1 LRKLPDYFFQC
12 QDLVVNSR
20 RTQLV
25 QKFVIALTQGNTGG
39 RMSRAIDLHA
49 HDSVRYVGDMLAWMH
64 QAAASEEEFLNAVF
78 SNNKEKGTENN
89 NSNDNIIDLDN
100 PIKLNDSV
108 DIEKI
113 NGNNE
118 LLGLNV
124 HEMLAR
130 CLQGLGRPLRSRII
144 QTLEGRAGLEAL
156 YTLTDL
162 LCFYEITFN
171 KVVPIE
177 NAVHSAIKGCLIE
190 CKRLFIS
197 ALNKQAE
204 SLVQSQLSYPLD
216 FTASLTTKECCK
228 QIHAIL
234 RVYGAA
240 LSPIPSDSVD
250 PCYVDTVLG
259 CIIQPLLQACRTGG
273 KSLHQGDMAIFMLNN
288 VASIQNE
295 LIESSE
301 KSNGKTSTWIDLLK
315 TETLT
320 WIDVLVLEETSRSL
334 RRSDL
339 DKLLEL
345 IEVKYRIDI
354 YILILNE

>member
-1 LRKLPDYFFQC
+1 
-12 QDLVVNSR
+12 
-20 RTQLV
+20 
-25 QKFVIALTQGNTGG
+25 
-39 RMSRAIDLHA
+39 MSRAIDLHA

-78 SNNKEKGTENN
+78 GNNKEKGRVVNSN
-89 NSNDNIIDLDN
+89 NSNDSNIDLN
-100 PIKLNDSV
+100 NTIGLNDSV
-108 DIEKI
+108 DIVGE
-113 NGNNE
+113 NGNKE

-124 HEMLAR
+124 QEMLAR
-130 CLQGLGRPLRSRII
+130 CLQGLGRPLRARII

-190 CKRLFIS
+190 CKRLFVS

-204 SLVQSQLSYPLD
+204 SLVQSPLSYPLD

-228 QIHAIL
+228 QIHEIL
-234 RVYGAA
+234 RVYGSA

-273 KSLHQGDMAIFMLNN
+273 KSLHQSDMAIFMLNN
-288 VASIQNE
+288 VSSIQNE

-320 WIDVLVLEETSRSL
+320 WIDVLVLEETGRTL

-345 IEVKYRIDI
+345 IEVG
-354 YILILNE
+354 ILIKLYIYYSLIIILLF